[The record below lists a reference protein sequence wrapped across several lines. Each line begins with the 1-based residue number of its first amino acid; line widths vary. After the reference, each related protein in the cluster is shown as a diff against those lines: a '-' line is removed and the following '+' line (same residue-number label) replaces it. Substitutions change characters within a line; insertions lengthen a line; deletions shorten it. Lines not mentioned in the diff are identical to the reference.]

1 MQYNLKITRISN
13 YADQM
18 LINILYLQSML
29 QNYVNL
35 IMKLLTNVNN
45 NYYY

>member
-1 MQYNLKITRISN
+1 MQYNLKIIRILSN

-29 QNYVNL
+29 Q
-35 IMKLLTNVNN
+35 IMWT
-45 NYYY
+45 YYDAPNKSKQ

>member
-1 MQYNLKITRISN
+1 MQYNLKIIRILSN

-29 QNYVNL
+29 Q
-35 IMKLLTNVNN
+35 IMCT
-45 NYYY
+45 YYDASNKSKQ